1 MLVGR
6 NHLND
11 LENIPSFLLLGL
23 LYVLINPTPSA
34 ALWHFRVFFAA
45 RLMHTIAYQAAL
57 RQPTRLVC
65 FLVGFL
71 ASVSMAFQI
80 ITSVW

>member
-1 MLVGR
+1 MVGR

-11 LENIPSFLLLGL
+11 LENIPSFLFLGL

-34 ALWHFRVFFAA
+34 ALWHFRIFFAA

-57 RQPTRLVC
+57 PQPTRLFC
-65 FLVGFL
+65 FIIGFIV
-71 ASVSMAFQI
+71 SVSMAFQI
-80 ITSVW
+80 IMAVW